1 MTIFRTLK
9 MNNFYKAGR
18 ELSIVKG
25 HPSSK
30 QTTSKS
36 FITLFDKVVNI
47 PVIQIA
53 LLVIL
58 FVLVSMFSLSAQTPR
73 KESGA
78 DGLLIKYL
86 KIGDTIP
93 QALWDLKLDVVGHPT
108 GVQTISLRD
117 YNTKKL
123 IILDFWATWCS
134 SCIAAFPGLYK
145 LQDDMDGQVKVLSVT
160 YQDRAAVEKFISKS
174 EFIQAHEL
182 ADRFSSIVNDKVLTK
197 FFEKDAIPFT
207 VCIDNNGVVRALAM
221 PSELNP
227 LALRQMIQDRN
238 AVPVAAKVL
247 AFDQPLLQPYY
258 DAKIHNYY
266 YSTLLPYGQGVS
278 QASSFTVDSAHQFKH
293 LVVPNLNVFMQYG
306 IALQNAQHYIAGL
319 SKIRAR
325 RILEINA
332 PDSII
337 DRLEDDQNFWKYT
350 YESVSP
356 MVWNDNTVYK
366 KMESDLN
373 FYLGMKASYQIRDVE
388 CLVIRRVDGK
398 MPSQSK
404 ELTKVPTVI
413 LNGLVEN
420 DGSSDGKFLQK
431 AQLGNDKEKNAFIG
445 VEIKNIPNLFN
456 LRSFSVL
463 PFMVDETGLDE
474 RIDLSLPDNLSDIDQ
489 LKQAFAAQGLTLS
502 LEWRKMIMFVLTQDG
517 FKDSGSAMKL
527 TRYGYVAEHGKEEIR

>member
-1 MTIFRTLK
+1 MMKKLK
-9 MNNFYKAGR
+9 LQSN
-18 ELSIVKG
+18 
-25 HPSSK
+25 SSALLYIQLLK
-30 QTTSKS
+30 
-36 FITLFDKVVNI
+36 ITV
-47 PVIQIA
+47 
-53 LLVIL
+53 LVIL
-58 FVLVSMFSLSAQTPR
+58 YFLVSMFSLSAQTPR
-73 KESGA
+73 KDSGA

-93 QALWDLKLDVVGHPT
+93 QALWDIQLNVVGHQAGSKQLT
-108 GVQTISLRD
+108 LRD
-117 YNTKKL
+117 YKDKKL

-134 SCIAAFPGLYK
+134 SCIASFPGLYK
-145 LQDDMDGQVKVLSVT
+145 LQDDMDRQVKLLSVT
-160 YQDRAAVEKFISKS
+160 YQDRAAVEKFIGKS
-174 EFIQAHEL
+174 EFIQSNGL
-182 ADRFSSIVNDKVLTK
+182 ANQFSSVVNDKLLTK

-221 PSELNP
+221 PSELNA
-227 LALRQMIQDRN
+227 LALKRMIKDRN
-238 AVPVAAKVL
+238 AVPIAAKVL
-247 AFDQPLLQPYY
+247 AFDRPLLQPYY
-258 DAKIHNYY
+258 DSKINNYY
-266 YSTLLPYGQGVS
+266 YSSLLPYGQGIS
-278 QASSFTVDSAHQFKH
+278 QASSFTVDSAHQYKH

-306 IALQNAQHYIAGL
+306 IALQNAQNYIAGL

-337 DRLEDDQNFWKYT
+337 HRLEQDRNFWKYT

-356 MVWNDNTVYK
+356 VVWNDNIVYK

-373 FYLGMKASYQIRDVE
+373 FYFGMKASYQLRDVE
-388 CLVIRRVDGK
+388 CLVMRRADGK
-398 MPSQSK
+398 KPQQSK
-404 ELTKVPTVI
+404 ELAKVPTVI

-431 AQLGNDKEKNAFIG
+431 AQLGNDKPKNAFIG

-456 LRSFSVL
+456 LRSFSVF

-474 RIDLSLPDNLSDIDQ
+474 KIDLSLPDNLSDIDQ

-517 FKDSGSAMKL
+517 FKDSGSVMKL
-527 TRYGYVAEHGKEEIR
+527 TRYGYVAKGRKELIR

>member
-1 MTIFRTLK
+1 MKKLNLQSNSSALLHIQLLK
-9 MNNFYKAGR
+9 
-18 ELSIVKG
+18 
-25 HPSSK
+25 
-30 QTTSKS
+30 
-36 FITLFDKVVNI
+36 ITV
-47 PVIQIA
+47 
-53 LLVIL
+53 LVIL
-58 FVLVSMFSLSAQTPR
+58 YLLVFQSYLICFLKALKNTSMLLTCIAVFYMFSLSAQTPR
-73 KESGA
+73 KDSGA

-86 KIGDTIP
+86 QIGDTIP

-145 LQDDMDGQVKVLSVT
+145 LQDEMEDQVKVLSVT
-160 YQDRAAVEKFISKS
+160 YQDPAAIEKFINKS
-174 EFIQAHEL
+174 EFIQSSGL

-197 FFEKDAIPFT
+197 FFEKDAIPFV

-221 PSELNP
+221 PSELNA
-227 LALRQMIQDRN
+227 LAVKQMIKDRN

-247 AFDQPLLQPYY
+247 AFEQPLLQPYY
-258 DAKIHNYY
+258 DNKIHNYY
-266 YSTLLPYGQGVS
+266 YSTLLPYGQGIS
-278 QASSFTVDSAHQFKH
+278 QASSFEVDSTGQFKH

-306 IALQNAQHYIAGL
+306 VALQNAENYIAGL
-319 SKIRAR
+319 SKIRSR
-325 RILEINA
+325 RILEMNT

-337 DRLEDDQNFWKYT
+337 DRLEEDRNFWKYT

-356 MVWNDNTVYK
+356 ILWNDNTVYK

-373 FYLGMKASYQIRDVE
+373 FYLGMKGSYQLRDVE
-388 CLVIRRVDGK
+388 CLVIRCTDRK
-398 MPSQSK
+398 KPNQSK
-404 ELTKVPTVI
+404 KLAKVPTVI

-431 AQLGNDKEKNAFIG
+431 AQLGNDKAKNAFIG
-445 VEIKNIPNLFN
+445 IEIKNIPNLFN

-474 RIDLSLPDNLSDIDQ
+474 RIDLSLPDNLSDINQ
-489 LKQAFAAQGLTLS
+489 LKQAFAAQGLILS
-502 LEWRKMIMFVLTQDG
+502 LERRKMIMFVLTQDG
-517 FKDSGSAMKL
+517 FKDSGSVMKL
-527 TRYGYVAEHGKEEIR
+527 TRYGYVAMRGKEAVR